1 LEESLTQTFGRH
13 VLHIRGAI
21 LDALFE
27 GKEAKVR
34 QLDHPSGVHQA
45 VGSAQGAVESN
56 GRVVQIDDALKK
68 G

>member
-1 LEESLTQTFGRH
+1 

-21 LDALFE
+21 LDSLFK

-34 QLDHPSGVHQA
+34 ELDHPSGVYQA